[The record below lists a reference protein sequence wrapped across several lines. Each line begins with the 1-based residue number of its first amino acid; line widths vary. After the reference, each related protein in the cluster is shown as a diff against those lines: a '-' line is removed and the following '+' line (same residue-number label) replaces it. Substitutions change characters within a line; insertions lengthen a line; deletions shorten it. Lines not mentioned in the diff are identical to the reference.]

1 LTQKTKYTYFIKKF
15 IVSGK
20 HPWQGIRLKSSHNPY
35 NLGIPMTR
43 ILAANLLLFILRIG
57 TVTRLGLDS
66 WVEQ

>member
-1 LTQKTKYTYFIKKF
+1 
-15 IVSGK
+15 
-20 HPWQGIRLKSSHNPY
+20 
-35 NLGIPMTR
+35 MTR